1 MEKSPS
7 NTVNEK
13 SKSKN
18 ITHSMILIFFFK
30 KTTLYE
36 NIITSLSYDFWKAM
50 DSRSGRE
57 AKFKV
62 SLKVITWL
70 GNKEA
75 LKNQQGR
82 VKRTESA

>member
-1 MEKSPS
+1 MEKSLS

-13 SKSKN
+13 NKSKN
-18 ITHSMILIFFFK
+18 ITHSMILIFK
-30 KTTLYE
+30 KKTLYE
-36 NIITSLSYDFWKAM
+36 NINTSLSYDFWKAM

-75 LKNQQGR
+75 FKNQQGR